1 MGRGKVAIPRE
12 VQDQM
17 CRDYRQGESIRNIA
31 SIYGIGRNRAYEI
44 VHSGC
49 DNVKLGR
56 PKVSRDSMIE
66 DYINGLS
73 LTKLAKKYG
82 YARSTVYRIIK
93 RKGVQMREARDIAR
107 KSDIIKELQSGEISQ
122 SEIARKYN
130 VSRQYVSLI
139 KKELEANKNE
149 NLAL

>member
-1 MGRGKVAIPRE
+1 MARTPTIIPQE
-12 VQDQM
+12 VKEQM

-31 SIYGIGRNRAYEI
+31 SIYGVGRNRAYEI

-49 DNVKLGR
+49 AKVKLGR

-73 LTKLAKKYG
+73 LTKLATKYG
-82 YARSTVYRIIK
+82 YTRSTVYLIIK
-93 RKGVQMREARDIAR
+93 RNGVQMREARDITR
-107 KSDIIKELQSGEISQ
+107 KSDIINELQSGEISQ

-139 KKELEANKNE
+139 KKEMESEK
-149 NLAL
+149 